1 MPPRVR
7 GEASAAPHLWN
18 PRARVRIACVTIT
31 VYQKPTCTTCRQVY
45 AALRDAGVD
54 FEAVDYYTDPIP
66 KTKLRELLRKMGIP
80 ASALLRTK
88 EEIYKKL
95 RLGDKDL
102 TDDQI
107 LDLMVKHPDLI
118 QRPIV
123 EKGSRA
129 ILARP
134 VERLKEIL

>member
-1 MPPRVR
+1 
-7 GEASAAPHLWN
+7 
-18 PRARVRIACVTIT
+18 VTIT
-31 VYQKPTCTTCRQVY
+31 IYQKPTCTTCRQVY

-54 FEAVDYYTDPIP
+54 FDAVDYYTDPIP
-66 KTKLRELLRKMGIP
+66 KTKLRELLRKMKMP
-80 ASALLRTK
+80 ARELLRTK
-88 EEIYKKL
+88 EAIYRTL
-95 RLGDKDL
+95 RLGERDL

-107 LDLMVKHPDLI
+107 VDLMVKHPDLI

-134 VERLKEIL
+134 AERLKDIL